1 MFFLGLDERNYD
13 ERVGE
18 GYHMRSLARSTLTRA
33 LNRLSSESSRRAG
46 SLGHHQIGPSV
57 GNGSGHHSS
66 QNLHRTSSRLSR
78 VHNQL
83 VSQMR
88 ATFRAMEM
96 SPDLAQRGKSPLANA
111 KAKASQEVMEK
122 TQKNAVT
129 VNKANFSNTK
139 QELRAL
145 SQRLERMLKERREA
159 SNAGSPLETP
169 RFVDFFS
176 PFLVMSNR
184 SWTILE
190 WSKM

>member
-1 MFFLGLDERNYD
+1 M
-13 ERVGE
+13 
-18 GYHMRSLARSTLTRA
+18 
-33 LNRLSSESSRRAG
+33 
-46 SLGHHQIGPSV
+46 
-57 GNGSGHHSS
+57 
-66 QNLHRTSSRLSR
+66 HRTSSRLSR

-145 SQRLERMLKERREA
+145 SQRLERMLRERRES
-159 SNAGSPLETP
+159 SNTGSLELP
-169 RFVDFFS
+169 RFVYIVFS
-176 PFLVMSNR
+176 SFTVIRDCSN
-184 SWTILE
+184 LP
-190 WSKM
+190 K